1 MDISNL
7 SITHVIAIMKIYLN
21 VFIYSISVTKSIHL
35 TTYAY
40 ENFSSEISF
49 ILKNNTYGPV
59 MNVQC

>member
-49 ILKNNTYGPV
+49 IF
-59 MNVQC
+59 